1 MPRRLDPNIE
11 HALVNRAA
19 ADPDALTALYD
30 HYLPRV
36 FGYVAL
42 RVGRAADAEDITAAT
57 FMKVVR
63 AIRQFE
69 YRGSGS
75 FAAWLFRIAQNEITR
90 FQCAQPPRSA
100 HIPIDELPDL
110 ESDALLPDD
119 ALARKE
125 ELARLR
131 RRIAAL
137 PPRQQEMVTLKFFGG
152 LRNQEIAALLGL
164 DKRTV
169 SAHLSR
175 ALSTLR
181 LQFQQEAQQEPES

>member
-1 MPRRLDPNIE
+1 MPRRLDPDIE
-11 HALVNRAA
+11 HALVSRAA

-42 RVGRAADAEDITAAT
+42 RVGRAADAEDVTAAA

-75 FAAWLFRIAQNEITR
+75 FAAWLFRIAHNEVLR
-90 FQCAQPPRSA
+90 FQRETPARA
-100 HIPIDELPDL
+100 GHVPIDELPDL
-110 ESDALLPDD
+110 ESDALLPDA

-131 RRIAAL
+131 QRIAAL
-137 PPRQQEMVTLKFFGG
+137 PPRQQDIVTLRFFGG
-152 LRNQEIAALLGL
+152 LRNSEIAVLLGL
-164 DKRTV
+164 DERTV

-181 LQFQQEAQQEPES
+181 LQFQEEAQQEHEP